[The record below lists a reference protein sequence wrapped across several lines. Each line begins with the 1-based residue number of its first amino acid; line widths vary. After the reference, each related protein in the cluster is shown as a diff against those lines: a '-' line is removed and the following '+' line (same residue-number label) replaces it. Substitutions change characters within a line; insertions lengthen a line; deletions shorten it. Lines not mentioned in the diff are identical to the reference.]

1 MQTAAHEIGHS
12 LGLDHSKNEESIMIE
27 KYEGYRPALKLHE
40 DDILGVQALYG
51 KPVDANIEEKELEE
65 TEQSIW
71 RKCPGCEI
79 M

>member
-40 DDILGVQALYG
+40 DDILGVQS
-51 KPVDANIEEKELEE
+51 NIEEKELEE

>member
-1 MQTAAHEIGHS
+1 MF
-12 LGLDHSKNEESIMIE
+12 E

-40 DDILGVQALYG
+40 DDILGFQVLYG
-51 KPVDANIEEKELEE
+51 KPVDANIEGKELEE
-65 TEQSIW
+65 NEQSIW